1 MTNLIDIILP
11 LIVIITVIIA
21 ISIIWP
27 LLIGAAWSPSSKR
40 VVNKILEMA
49 EIDSNDIIYD
59 LGSGDGRIVAE
70 AARKYHAIGIG
81 IEADPFRV
89 TLSIIILRLMG
100 LSNKTRII
108 WGDLFNQDIS
118 HATVVTVFL
127 WQRTN
132 EKLKEKLLRELE
144 PGTRVV
150 SYIWTFSGW
159 TPVAVDREDRI
170 YLYVIGESDYKI

>member
-1 MTNLIDIILP
+1 MTNLMDIILP

-27 LLIGAAWSPSSKR
+27 LLIGAAWSPASKK
-40 VVNKILEMA
+40 VINKMLKMA
-49 EIDSNDIIYD
+49 EVDYRDILYD
-59 LGSGDGRIVAE
+59 LGSGDGRIIST
-70 AARKYHAIGIG
+70 AARDYHATGVG
-81 IEADPFRV
+81 VEADPIRV
-89 TLSIIILRLMG
+89 LWSRISIKVMG
-100 LSNKTRII
+100 LSNRTRII

-132 EKLKEKLLRELE
+132 EKLKRKLQSELK
-144 PGTRVV
+144 PGTRIV

-159 TPVAVDREDRI
+159 TPIAIDEEDRI
-170 YLYVIGESDYKI
+170 YLYIMGESDY